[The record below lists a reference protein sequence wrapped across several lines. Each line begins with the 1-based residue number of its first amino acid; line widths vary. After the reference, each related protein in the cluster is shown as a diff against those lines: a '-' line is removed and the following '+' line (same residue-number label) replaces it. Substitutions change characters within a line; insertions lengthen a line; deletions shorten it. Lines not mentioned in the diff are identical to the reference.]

1 MLTISSRVQISL
13 ELETNTMVV
22 QSMVNLTETLV
33 VQNRKILKIDGEVNS
48 KITMT
53 NILVVL
59 ADNPKNKI
67 TSINN
72 QPINYYLDKE

>member
-53 NILVVL
+53 IILVVM

-72 QPINYYLDKE
+72 PINYYLDKE